1 MPLIKM
7 ALKLARKLVCMDPRE
22 QEEAVPEAIPP
33 ELEQDEAHAVEPGRP
48 YQDYV
53 ESEARRYWQ
62 SLGGIGSLTKPDQEE
77 LRAAAMPI
85 LCRALRN
92 RPGNR
97 RHQAVAALVQ
107 HALERGWIKSPF
119 SEACESQNYIDAMI
133 ELARDARW
141 SVPLEEARRVLKH
154 TIEWKLSV
162 SSIPPEDE
170 SEMRQGV
177 RGTNSID
184 RLCEMYDLLTR
195 KEWQI
200 GRIEDSR
207 ERQAVLADM
216 GEVMSRDVRS
226 LRFVL
231 GKKQNLEADAV
242 EDEIRQYLRAIC
254 HPFISQ
260 AVFNLEFGYSDA
272 VADYSGLL
280 HASDGIYGVGN
291 CSIFY
296 YENKDRR
303 LIRIVGI
310 GYLDRNTFR
319 LEYAAGELENCRG
332 KLHFPHELEYGI
344 WPS

>member
-1 MPLIKM
+1 MPLKRM
-7 ALKLARKLVCMDPRE
+7 ALKLARKLVCMDPQE
-22 QEEAVPEAIPP
+22 QEEAVLEAIPP
-33 ELEQDEAHAVEPGRP
+33 ELEPDEAQAVEPGRP

-77 LRAAAMPI
+77 IRATAMPI

-92 RPGNR
+92 RPGSR

-107 HALERGWIKSPF
+107 YALERGWIKSPF
-119 SEACESQNYIDAMI
+119 SEACESPSYIDAMI

-141 SVPLEEARRVLKH
+141 SVPLEEASRVLKQ

-162 SSIPPEDE
+162 STIPPEDE
-170 SEMRQGV
+170 SEILQRV

-195 KEWQI
+195 KEWKM
-200 GRIEDSR
+200 GRIRDSR
-207 ERQAVLADM
+207 ERQAVLSDM
-216 GEVMSRDVRS
+216 GEAMSRDVRS
-226 LRFVL
+226 VRFVL
-231 GKKQNLEADAV
+231 EKKQNLETDAV
-242 EDEIRQYLRAIC
+242 EDEIRRYLRAIC

-260 AVFNLEFGYSDA
+260 AVFNMEFGYSEA
-272 VADYSGLL
+272 VAEYSGML
-280 HASDGIYGVGN
+280 HASDGISGVGN

-296 YENKDRR
+296 YENEDRR

-310 GYLDRNTFR
+310 GYQDWDGYQ
-319 LEYAAGELENCRG
+319 LEYAAGELAG
-332 KLHFPHELEYGI
+332 SGHKLRLSGLV
-344 WPS
+344 